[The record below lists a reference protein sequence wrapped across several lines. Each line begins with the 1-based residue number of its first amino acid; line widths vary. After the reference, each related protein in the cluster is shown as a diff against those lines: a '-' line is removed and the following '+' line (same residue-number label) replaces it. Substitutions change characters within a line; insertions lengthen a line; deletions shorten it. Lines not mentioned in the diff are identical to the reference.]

1 MKKLLSVCVVATV
14 LAASSAF
21 AFPLTDHQPVKGIEG
36 PDVRLTDD
44 EQSGQPVKQEPEGPD
59 VRLVAFAFQ
68 LPDQQPVKSIEGPDV
83 RLSTDHQSAQPS
95 MGTEGPDVR

>member
-21 AFPLTDHQPVKGIEG
+21 AF
-36 PDVRLTDD
+36 
-44 EQSGQPVKQEPEGPD
+44 
-59 VRLVAFAFQ
+59 Q
-68 LPDQQPVKSIEGPDV
+68 LPDQQPVRGIEGPDV